1 MTSRTVIPRF
11 RLPLQ
16 GPAWRGLAPRNQHI
30 IVRFAS
36 SSSTKGGGSGNSG
49 SGSGSGKPIVLEKP
63 LKFNPPSHGSRLKRN
78 VTPRHYGPQLT
89 PEEVAAQNQ
98 RFYPGVMAPEGT
110 WSHWFWN
117 SRLLHVFI
125 TMGTLFI
132 LGVLTF
138 FMNYSTNSPFKDL
151 LPPISDLWRQ
161 PVHFFNTWTRV
172 IVMHEQEKALRAGE
186 HRTAHQNDV
195 AKRRYYMKMHGIETK
210 DPITAVFGKGEPEKT
225 DAQIEAEALGLEPP
239 PAAEGAAE
247 SKPQRKKMFGLF

>member
-11 RLPLQ
+11 LLPLQ
-16 GPAWRGLAPRNQHI
+16 GPAWRGLAPRTQHI

-125 TMGTLFI
+125 TMVSLDCRRDLFW
-132 LGVLTF
+132 LCQLKLA
-138 FMNYSTNSPFKDL
+138 NPF
-151 LPPISDLWRQ
+151 SSSR
-161 PVHFFNTWTRV
+161 
-172 IVMHEQEKALRAGE
+172 ALSSYLA
-186 HRTAHQNDV
+186 
-195 AKRRYYMKMHGIETK
+195 
-210 DPITAVFGKGEPEKT
+210 
-225 DAQIEAEALGLEPP
+225 
-239 PAAEGAAE
+239 
-247 SKPQRKKMFGLF
+247 S